1 LNEDQYTVCF
11 QSRLDKKWLTP
22 FSDKV
27 VEEWGKKGAK
37 KLLVFS
43 PAFVADCLETI
54 IEIGDEYQ
62 EIFEENGGDK
72 VQLVPSCNDHPL
84 FIDCLVDLIKERL

>member
-1 LNEDQYTVCF
+1 LH
-11 QSRLDKKWLTP
+11 P
-22 FSDKV
+22 FSDKI
-27 VEEWGKKGAK
+27 VEEQAKRGAK

-62 EIFEENGGDK
+62 EIFEEFGGEK
-72 VQLVPSCNDHPL
+72 VQLVPSSNDHPR
-84 FIDCLVDLIKERL
+84 FIDCLEELIRERI